1 MKKKKK
7 RIRKPKT
14 VPWKKIQLE
23 RVKLYHVLVSILFLK
38 TDVEILYIIYTYKI
52 SISITMKFL
61 SYVAQ
66 DIVIIM
72 LIEFM

>member
-1 MKKKKK
+1 M
-7 RIRKPKT
+7 
-14 VPWKKIQLE
+14 PWKKIQLE